1 MATVRLDRLGK
12 QFRSAGGAAVHALR
26 DFTLDIADG
35 EFVSLVGP
43 SGCGKSTALRVV
55 AGLEAPTAG
64 RVLFDERDVTAL
76 EPRDRNVAMVFQS
89 YALYPHMSVRENLE
103 YGLRKRRVPREERG
117 RKVAAIGAMLR
128 IEALFERRPR
138 ELSGGQRQRVALGR
152 ALIRDPE
159 VFLLDEPLSNLD
171 AKLRVHMRAELAA
184 LHQKVRTTMVYV
196 THDQLEAMT
205 LSDRIVV
212 MNGGVVQQ
220 VGTPE
225 EVYSRPANRFVAE
238 FIGTPSM
245 NMVEGAVRAENG
257 RTAFTAAG
265 FSVPLPADGP
275 AAAAPRPEGRATLGF
290 RPEDIRLVPPEQ
302 PGAIPATVTVSELA
316 GAERFHF
323 LALDGAQVIVR
334 TPATTV
340 LHPGETVALGLDP
353 GSLHLFDGTGDDAAA
368 IR

>member
-1 MATVRLDRLGK
+1 MANVRIDRLHK
-12 QFRSAGGAAVHALR
+12 EFRGPTGAVHALQELS
-26 DFTLDIADG
+26 LDVADG
-35 EFVSLVGP
+35 EFISLVGP
-43 SGCGKSTALRVV
+43 SGCGKSTALRII
-55 AGLEAPTAG
+55 AGLETPSSG
-64 RVLFDERDVTAL
+64 RILFDGRDITRL
-76 EPRDRNVAMVFQS
+76 EPRDRNIAMVFQS
-89 YALYPHMSVRENLE
+89 YALYPHMTVRET
-103 YGLRKRRVPREERG
+103 
-117 RKVAAIGAMLR
+117 
-128 IEALFERRPR
+128 
-138 ELSGGQRQRVALGR
+138 
-152 ALIRDPE
+152 
-159 VFLLDEPLSNLD
+159 LSNLD

-196 THDQLEAMT
+196 THDQLEALT

-225 EVYSRPANRFVAE
+225 EIYSRPANRFVAE

-245 NMVEGAVRAENG
+245 NMVEGAVRGESG

-290 RPEDIRLVPPEQ
+290 RPGGIRPLPPGQ
-302 PGAIPATVTVSELA
+302 PGAPPATVTVSELA

-368 IR
+368 I